1 MSKLRISI
9 LLSLVL
15 SILCIGWAGKQ
26 LNSQI
31 LTNKEP
37 KRSEAR
43 RSQSKPSVTYLN
55 QLLDSATYYARIDAD
70 KSIEIAKEVMHY
82 AKSESYTALVLSAYM
97 RVARTYDRIKV
108 LDSSIYYFEKA
119 REMAFVSYDT
129 TNLLSAYSGLGVSH
143 KKRGE
148 ILISS
153 IFYQYILDF
162 EDSYA
167 DEEVISN
174 AYLQLGHNEKDLGNF
189 NSALNHLLNALT
201 IREDQEST
209 VEIGQT
215 YISIANVYR
224 HMGNYKRA
232 LEYTDLGYEIYK
244 SENRPLQRVYNQFGL
259 ICLGTEDYD
268 GALKYFKKSY
278 DINLENNNLAAM
290 GRELNNIG
298 VSYRNQGKLQESL
311 NYQLESLKL
320 KKKTEDINYLGST
333 YNNLGLTYIELKQY
347 HKAKLY
353 LDSSLTINKRLQL
366 KKRIMSSYEGLFKL
380 YQTLKQSDKAL
391 EYHILYT
398 EMKDIISSENSQQQ
412 IAEINTLHKIEK
424 NESEILL
431 LKQSNEIQEFS
442 ISRQKQVRNFF
453 IYITFLIFL
462 IVAFVYNRYLI
473 KKKANELLI
482 GKNIL
487 INDQTENL
495 KKANATKD
503 KFFSIL
509 AHDLRSPFNNI
520 LGYSEKLDQ
529 HYEDYSDKERKKMIK
544 SLSESTASTY
554 ELVENLLTWSR
565 AQRGYIS
572 IEKKP
577 LNLKDLT
584 RVAISPYVGVAEDK
598 DIKIVNIIDENTE
611 FFADEETVRTIIGNI
626 FNNSVKFTKT
636 GGEIGICSHDLGDR
650 IEIEIMDN
658 GIGIKPEKLKKLF
671 ELDTS
676 ISTKGT
682 LKEEGTGLGLVI
694 CKEFAEMNHGQ
705 IIVESEV
712 GKGSS
717 FKIQLPYKNIGSF
730 TF

>member
-1 MSKLRISI
+1 MAKLRISI

-15 SILCIGWAGKQ
+15 SILCIGWMGKQ
-26 LNSQI
+26 LNSQT
-31 LTNKEP
+31 LTNKD
-37 KRSEAR
+37 
-43 RSQSKPSVTYLN
+43 SKPSVTYLN
-55 QLLDSATYYARIDAD
+55 QLLDSATYYVRIDAD
-70 KSIEIAKEVMHY
+70 KSIKLAKEVMHY
-82 AKSESYTALVLSAYM
+82 ARSESHTDLVLNAYM
-97 RVARTYDRIKV
+97 RVAKTYDRIKV

-129 TNLLSAYSGLGVSH
+129 TNLLDAYTGLGVSH

-153 IFYQYILDF
+153 IFFQYILDF
-162 EDSYA
+162 EDSFA
-167 DEEVISN
+167 DEEIIAN
-174 AYLQLGHNEKDLGNF
+174 AYIQLGHNQKDLGNF
-189 NSALNHLLNALT
+189 NSALNYLLKALT
-201 IREDQEST
+201 IRENLEST
-209 VEIGQT
+209 REIGQT

-244 SENRPLQRVYNQFGL
+244 NENRPLNRVYNQYGL
-259 ICLGTEDYD
+259 ICLGTKDYD
-268 GALKYFKKSY
+268 GALSYFKKSY

-333 YNNLGLTYIELKQY
+333 YNNLGLTYTELKQY

-353 LDSSLTINKRLQL
+353 LDSSLTVNKRLQL

-380 YQTLKQSDKAL
+380 YQTLKQSEKAL
-391 EYHILYT
+391 EYHLLYT
-398 EMKDIISSENSQQQ
+398 AMKDTIASESSQQQ
-412 IAEINTLHKIEK
+412 IAEINALHKIEK

-431 LKQSNEIQEFS
+431 LRQSNKIQELT

-453 IYITFLIFL
+453 IIIAFLIFL
-462 IVAFVYNRYLI
+462 IGLIVYSRYLT
-473 KKKANELLI
+473 KKNANVLLI
-482 GKNIL
+482 EKNIL
-487 INDQTENL
+487 INNQKEDL

-520 LGYSEKLDQ
+520 LGYSEKLYK
-529 HYEDYSDKERKKMIK
+529 HYEDYSDEERRNMIK
-544 SLSESTASTY
+544 SISDSTNNTF

-565 AQRGYIS
+565 SQRGHIT
-572 IEKKP
+572 IEKKL

-584 RVAISPYVGVAEDK
+584 RVAISPYVGVAKEK
-598 DIKIVNIIDENTE
+598 DIKVINIIDENTE
-611 FFADEETVRTIIGNI
+611 CYADEETIRTTIGNI
-626 FNNSVKFTKT
+626 FNNSAKFTKR
-636 GGEIGICSHDLGDR
+636 GGEIGICSNDLGDR
-650 IEIEIMDN
+650 IEIEIIDN

-694 CKEFAEMNHGQ
+694 CKEFVEMNHGQ

-717 FKIQLPYKNIGSF
+717 FKVQLPHKNIGNF